1 VAPPEAC
8 AGEGGSVAVETPSR
22 IAALAPV
29 TCSNMALRDVVV
41 STEKAATA
49 TPLEE
54 THAAAAAAVAQR
66 QILADTERMVTRD
79 NFSQD
84 DKRN

>member
-1 VAPPEAC
+1 
-8 AGEGGSVAVETPSR
+8 
-22 IAALAPV
+22 
-29 TCSNMALRDVVV
+29 MALRDVVA

-49 TPLEE
+49 TQLEE